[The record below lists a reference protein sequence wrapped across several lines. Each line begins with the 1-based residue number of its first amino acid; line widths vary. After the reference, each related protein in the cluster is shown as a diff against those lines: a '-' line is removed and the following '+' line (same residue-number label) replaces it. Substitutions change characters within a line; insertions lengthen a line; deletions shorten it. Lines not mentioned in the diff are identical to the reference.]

1 MEKTIQLKTN
11 QLTIPLIEGLRK
23 YFDSV
28 HAEDV
33 VISFSIPNKT
43 YLRKETQEDTNQ
55 RIENA
60 VKNMGN
66 ENFVSFSEDE
76 FNALSNA
83 LLKIK

>member
-66 ENFVSFSEDE
+66 ESFVSFSEDE